1 MIRRRFSQLC
11 IGDVIMQGK
20 WGSQKIYKCVIIG
33 ITPVGK
39 HLIDFDVICID
50 RESGSTFT
58 DSFRKEGPEETILIH

>member
-1 MIRRRFSQLC
+1 
-11 IGDVIMQGK
+11 MQGK